1 MECQLRLSGT
11 DVFTQLVV
19 VNIIAEPLM
28 SLVDETKLEDKLS
41 NDDETP
47 GCKVVEDLKM
57 DLDGKEL
64 VGNNERGNIVAC
76 ELIVLVG

>member
-1 MECQLRLSGT
+1 
-11 DVFTQLVV
+11 
-19 VNIIAEPLM
+19 M

-47 GCKVVEDLKM
+47 GCKEVEDLKM

>member
-1 MECQLRLSGT
+1 
-11 DVFTQLVV
+11 
-19 VNIIAEPLM
+19 M
-28 SLVDETKLEDKLS
+28 SLVDETKLEDELS

-64 VGNNERGNIVAC
+64 VGNNERGNIVSY
-76 ELIVLVG
+76 ELIVG

>member
-1 MECQLRLSGT
+1 MERQPRLSGA

-28 SLVDETKLEDKLS
+28 SLVDETKLEDELS

-76 ELIVLVG
+76 ELIVG